1 MGKATGIELTLLSAV
16 AVHAEIEEL
25 LPRFRQQ
32 EGTEVKV
39 NYDVNPAVAKR
50 AMDGVGCDAEPRAS
64 RRLARVSTPSS
75 PRRLAEAVWPVGAVN

>member
-1 MGKATGIELTLLSAV
+1 MGTATGIELTLLSAV

-32 EGTEVKV
+32 EGTEVKA

-50 AMDGVGCDAEPRAS
+50 VMDGGNLS
-64 RRLARVSTPSS
+64 STPPAFQSHDCS
-75 PRRLAEAVWPVGAVN
+75 CWPEAFAVAISKAQPSKAT